1 MTWVLV
7 ADASRARIFNT
18 AGSKEPL
25 VEVKSMLHGE
35 SRLKVSELV
44 SDQPGRQSGSN
55 PSGSHGVAEK
65 SAIKE
70 QERDTFARE
79 LSDLLALGREQDHF
93 RKLYLVAPSQMLGA
107 LHKHLNKNVKAALQ
121 GEFDLKLVKASN
133 EDIRNHLPEYL

>member
-7 ADASRARIFNT
+7 ADASKARIFNT
-18 AGSKEPL
+18 TGSKEPL

-55 PSGSHGVAEK
+55 PSGSHCV
-65 SAIKE
+65 
-70 QERDTFARE
+70 
-79 LSDLLALGREQDHF
+79 
-93 RKLYLVAPSQMLGA
+93 VAPSQMLGA

-121 GEFDLKLVKASN
+121 GEFDLQLVKASN